1 MNKCA
6 AGSESVWAHLADPSL
21 HADARLIALCA
32 LSRVLVCPR
41 SLSTFSHH
49 VYVYNLSNF
58 VQMLNDS
65 LKCFVTATK
74 ELMNEKMRSKRVA
87 IPKLNASD
95 VSDVDADKDVEEDA
109 SARKHLRA
117 VIFFLSIFFF
127 FPL

>member
-1 MNKCA
+1 
-6 AGSESVWAHLADPSL
+6 
-21 HADARLIALCA
+21 
-32 LSRVLVCPR
+32 
-41 SLSTFSHH
+41 
-49 VYVYNLSNF
+49 
-58 VQMLNDS
+58 MLNDS